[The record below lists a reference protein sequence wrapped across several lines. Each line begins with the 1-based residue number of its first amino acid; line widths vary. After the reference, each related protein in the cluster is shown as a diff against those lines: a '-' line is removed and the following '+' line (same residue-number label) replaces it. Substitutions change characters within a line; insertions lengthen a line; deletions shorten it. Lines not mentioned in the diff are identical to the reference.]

1 MIVNSRASGGNFHK
15 ISLSRASCEADNHR
29 EGIDWWQSR
38 FRTAESLEVPMSDPR
53 PRITIAAAVL
63 AAGLAILAPSFSAQ
77 AQHPSAPAVVP
88 RPSPN
93 APNPNFPPGLHG
105 PGLTEPDP
113 KAVDKQNQ
121 AELQSDVDRLYALAF
136 ELRERMKMTDSTST
150 MSVTII
156 KQAQQIEKLAKQI
169 KDRAKR

>member
-1 MIVNSRASGGNFHK
+1 
-15 ISLSRASCEADNHR
+15 
-29 EGIDWWQSR
+29 
-38 FRTAESLEVPMSDPR
+38 MSDSR

-63 AAGLAILAPSFSAQ
+63 AAALATVALSLSVQ
-77 AQHPSAPAVVP
+77 AQHPSAPAPQP

-105 PGLTEPDP
+105 PGITEPDP

-121 AELQSDVDRLYALAF
+121 AELQSDVERLYALAF
-136 ELRERMKMTDSTST
+136 ELRERMKMTDSAST